1 MINTKTEKLN
11 KLVIFQDPVCT
22 KRGTEKD
29 LANLRITQFLGCWK
43 NPNFFLQ
50 YDLIIGDKPKK
61 NLYNGIAKS
70 RRQKKTA

>member
-1 MINTKTEKLN
+1 MHKKRNWERSGKPQDNTISGMLEK
-11 KLVIFQDPVCT
+11 
-22 KRGTEKD
+22 
-29 LANLRITQFLGCWK
+29 
-43 NPNFFLQ
+43 PNFFLQ